1 MQRRGSRHQSKNT
14 LKLRKKR
21 TTGSCKPCPR
31 LVAVRSD
38 ISIHRFTGSCFCVS
52 LRVLDDCAN
61 LHWKAYKI
69 PESVLQDALQRA
81 MQNQPLGY
89 SMVDSV
95 RFVPYCILLHV
106 VPQFP
111 MPDLLPLGANTRST
125 LQMKAASQPA
135 IRQGKAGGT
144 PGTPLC
150 CSVVQLQS
158 AQRRSF
164 CLSGLDSASDLAFA
178 QFDCLGSV
186 LKTSESQEGPGQTS
200 THPLSSV
207 GLTWF
212 DCRYRLYRLPTCLV
226 LYQVLY

>member
-1 MQRRGSRHQSKNT
+1 MDQSRNT

-21 TTGSCKPCPR
+21 MTGSCKPWPR
-31 LVAVRSD
+31 LVAVQSD
-38 ISIHRFTGSCFCVS
+38 ISIHRSTGSCFSVS

-89 SMVDSV
+89 SMVGS
-95 RFVPYCILLHV
+95 ILLCM
-106 VPQFP
+106 VPPFQI
-111 MPDLLPLGANTRST
+111 PDVLPLCANTRST

-144 PGTPLC
+144 PLC

-158 AQRRSF
+158 AQLLLVRS
-164 CLSGLDSASDLAFA
+164 
-178 QFDCLGSV
+178 
-186 LKTSESQEGPGQTS
+186 
-200 THPLSSV
+200 
-207 GLTWF
+207 
-212 DCRYRLYRLPTCLV
+212 
-226 LYQVLY
+226 